1 MISIQSRDIGLKE
14 KPFIIAEMSGN
25 HNGSLDRAITL
36 VDAAAEAGADA
47 VKLQTYTA
55 DTLTLD
61 LKSDAFVISDPGSL
75 WYGKSLYELYSEA
88 STPWEWH
95 ADIMTHAAKRGLI
108 CFSSPFDTSAVDF
121 LESLGV
127 AAYKIAS
134 AEVIDHALIQYVA
147 ETGKPIIISTGM
159 ATLSEIAEAVAVCH
173 SVGNKNIALL
183 QCTASYPASPE
194 NSNILTIPNMRE
206 TFGCEVGLSD
216 HTMGIL
222 GPVVATV
229 LGATTIEKHFILD
242 KSIGGPDAHF
252 SLDEKEFTE
261 MVNAVRNAESMVGEV
276 DYKMTEK
283 KKKSRQFSRSL
294 FIVKDV
300 KAGEKITLENV
311 RSIRPGFGM
320 HPKYLSELLGK
331 EFNQNI
337 KVGEPLTFNLIKNG

>member
-1 MISIQSRDIGLKE
+1 MISIQNRNIGLKE

-25 HNGSLDRAITL
+25 HNGSLDRAIAL

-61 LKSDAFVISDPGSL
+61 VKSDAFVISDPGSL

-127 AAYKIAS
+127 GAYKIAS
-134 AEVIDHALIQYVA
+134 AEVIDHALVEYVA

-159 ATLSEIAEAVAVCH
+159 ATLFEIAEAVAVCR

-216 HTMGIL
+216 HTMGV
-222 GPVVATV
+222 GAAVGAVA
-229 LGATTIEKHFILD
+229 LGATIIEKHFTLRRSD
-242 KSIGGPDAHF
+242 GGIDSVF
-252 SLDEKEFTE
+252 SLEPSELAQLVVETE
-261 MVNAVRNAESMVGEV
+261 RVNLALGLVSYGPTESERFGRM
-276 DYKMTEK
+276 Y
-283 KKKSRQFSRSL
+283 RRSL
-294 FIVKDV
+294 YVSEDIK
-300 KAGEKITLENV
+300 KGEIFSKSNV
-311 RSIRPGFGM
+311 RSVRPGFGL
-320 HPKYLSELLGK
+320 HPKYLGMVLGRQAKCDLLMGT
-331 EFNQNI
+331 
-337 KVGEPLTFNLIKNG
+337 PLSFDVI

>member
-1 MISIQSRDIGLKE
+1 MFSIESRDIGIKE

-25 HNGSLDRAITL
+25 HNGSIDRAIAL

-61 LKSDAFVISDPGSL
+61 VKSNSFVISDLGSL

-121 LESLGV
+121 LESLNVG
-127 AAYKIAS
+127 AYKIAS
-134 AEVIDHALIQYVA
+134 AELVDHGLIQYVA
-147 ETGKPIIISTGM
+147 ETGKPMVISTGM

-173 SVGNKNIALL
+173 SAGNKNIALL

-216 HTMGIL
+216 HTMGI
-222 GPVVATV
+222 GAAVGAVA
-229 LGATTIEKHFILD
+229 LGATIVEKHFTLRRSD
-242 KSIGGPDAHF
+242 GGVDSAF
-252 SLDEKEFTE
+252 SLEPSELAQLVVETE
-261 MVNAVRNAESMVGEV
+261 RVSLALGSVFYGP
-276 DYKMTEK
+276 T
-283 KKKSRQFSRSL
+283 KSETFGRMYRRSL
-294 FIVKDV
+294 YVSEDIKE
-300 KAGEKITLENV
+300 GEIFSTENV
-311 RSIRPGFGM
+311 RSIRPGFGL
-320 HPKYLSELLGK
+320 HPKYLELVLGRK
-331 EFNQNI
+331 AKCSIIKGTPLSFNI
-337 KVGEPLTFNLIKNG
+337 I